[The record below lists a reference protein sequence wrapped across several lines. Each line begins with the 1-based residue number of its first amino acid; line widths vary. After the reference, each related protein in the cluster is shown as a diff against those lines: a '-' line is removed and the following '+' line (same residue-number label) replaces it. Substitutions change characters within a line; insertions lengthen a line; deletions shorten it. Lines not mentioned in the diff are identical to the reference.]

1 MQLKRCI
8 NSDGGGG
15 SLDDDA
21 VFAALADRTRRRMLD
36 RLFEQ
41 DGITLSELV
50 AGFDMTRQ
58 SATRHLKVLEQAGL
72 ITVAWQGREK
82 RHYLNPLPIAE
93 IERRWIDKFARPRA
107 AALVALRKRLEETTG
122 GEP

>member
-1 MQLKRCI
+1 MAVQQQL
-8 NSDGGGG
+8 NGTFS
-15 SLDDDA
+15 
-21 VFAALADRTRRRMLD
+21 ALAHPVRLAMLE
-36 RLFEQ
+36 RLAAGDATVNELAEPFEMS
-41 DGITLSELV
+41 LPAVS
-50 AGFDMTRQ
+50 
-58 SATRHLKVLEQAGL
+58 RHIKVLEQAGL